1 MIPSPRLAQW
11 GMRRL
16 VLALALVALAA
27 CENHHETR
35 VGAAVLP
42 QANDTTAAPR
52 DVPTVVIMPGA
63 MPTLPAGP
71 VALAI
76 DVDVPWSQIAD
87 VVRATPAPV
96 LLVGRYDKTRAFRL
110 EDELAPGPALRV
122 RASADGKFCVS
133 PPGTTERYCLQS
145 SDKRHISAAFVREV
159 LNKAVAEYAI
169 EQATLAVEPGVLW
182 ADLVRTIDGTRTC
195 CARPLKVSLR

>member
-1 MIPSPRLAQW
+1 
-11 GMRRL
+11 MRRL
-16 VLALALVALAA
+16 AVVGTLALLALAA
-27 CENHHETR
+27 CDNHHEAR

-42 QANDTTAAPR
+42 QANATTAPPKG
-52 DVPTVVIMPGA
+52 VPTVVITPGTTPPI
-63 MPTLPAGP
+63 PTGA

-76 DVDVPWSQIAD
+76 DVDVPWSQVAD

-96 LLVGRYDKTRAFRL
+96 LIVGRYDKPRAFQL
-110 EDELAPGPALRV
+110 EDALEPGPVLRV

-133 PPGTTERYCLQS
+133 PPGTDEAYCLQS
-145 SDKRHISAAFVREV
+145 SDQRHISAAFVREV

-195 CARPLKVSLR
+195 CARPVKVALR

>member
-16 VLALALVALAA
+16 ALALLALAA
-27 CENHHETR
+27 CDNHHETR

-42 QANDTTAAPR
+42 QCNQTTAAPR
-52 DVPTVVIMPGA
+52 DVPTVVVTPGTTPP
-63 MPTLPAGP
+63 MPAGP

-76 DVDVPWSQIAD
+76 DVDVPWSQISEL
-87 VVRATPAPV
+87 VRATPAPV
-96 LLVGRYDKTRAFRL
+96 LLVGRYDKTRAFQL

-133 PPGTTERYCLQS
+133 PPGVDERYCLQS
-145 SDKRHISAAFVREV
+145 SDKRHISAAFVREI

-169 EQATLAVEPGVLW
+169 EQATLVVEPGVLW

-195 CARPLKVSLR
+195 CARPLKVALR